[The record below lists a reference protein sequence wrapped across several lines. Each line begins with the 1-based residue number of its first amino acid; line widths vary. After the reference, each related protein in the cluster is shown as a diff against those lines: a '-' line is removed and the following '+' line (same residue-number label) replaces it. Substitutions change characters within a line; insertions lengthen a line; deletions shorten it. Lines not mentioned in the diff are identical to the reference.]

1 MTHSVTRLLTGC
13 SLAFLAVLTFAS
25 SGHADSLYSR
35 NLSCPRFA
43 APRERQICQS
53 LEWEMEWT
61 WTGHAIIAPSFRVTF
76 ETAKKV
82 FCALSLSAADTLAL
96 VDIVVRIERNPD
108 NAMASL
114 QLANGSRFLLFLLG
128 ATALRVFPERQK
140 NWDDREWQVVKN
152 LKEEVALKSSDPGMI
167 CNPANPQYLLRGGC

>member
-1 MTHSVTRLLTGC
+1 MTHSVTRLLAEG

-53 LEWEMEWT
+53 LEREMEWT

-82 FCALSLSAADTLAL
+82 FCTLSLSAADTLAL
-96 VDIVVRIERNPD
+96 VDIVVRIESGPD
-108 NAMASL
+108 NAMARL
-114 QLANGSRFLLFLLG
+114 QLANGSRFLLNLLG
-128 ATALRVFPERQK
+128 DAALWVFPER
-140 NWDDREWQVVKN
+140 
-152 LKEEVALKSSDPGMI
+152 
-167 CNPANPQYLLRGGC
+167 